1 MRGLIKHILKEETNK
16 FELVKNLIYTMFDNV
31 TFLEYVT
38 KRNEIMIYYTNR
50 DNRQMLIPTEICDM
64 ITKYTGLDVVPWYE
78 YDKNRVGILEPDFY
92 LDTEEYEEELNENIK
107 EHPREEEFNRYK
119 DDIDRIV
126 YSVVSKEEICG
137 YGTEFFLN
145 GGEDALRI
153 VLYYNKGHYPGY
165 EEHMEYA
172 KDIKGMVENY
182 LPIVEMSFVS
192 YDSTK
197 CKGRVTE
204 NVDDIERNLKVIKT
218 ILSQV
223 SWDGLC
229 NIWVEYNKDD
239 EDYEIKSKSTKRHL
253 YHDEIVGELDY
264 VDNTLRSMGIGH
276 YIFTPWFVEE
286 CEDEVKFMNE
296 SKEETNY
303 LPIIENL
310 TEPFKEDECI
320 CKIDLWYDDE
330 DDMYS
335 VYLVFGTE
343 ELNDKFTSEGKFI
356 YIRKKI
362 KEVQQTI
369 MGYLPIE
376 NIRVGSYGKP
386 NCGWE
391 SINESKEKS
400 LLKNISDVGLYDFIK
415 MTGIGLIELQT
426 QVEQIPREM
435 LEQFIKD
442 HVSNEGIQYS
452 SAKPDE
458 KLIIIDIVVRGN
470 EIVDFIYYDGKFLS
484 FEITEYANGFSK
496 EETDQ
501 YIESSKNYEYNNIF
515 NIANKISRKIS

>member
-64 ITKYTGLDVVPWYE
+64 ITKYTGLNVVPWYE
-78 YDKNRVGILEPDFY
+78 YDKNRVGIWEPDFY
-92 LDTEEYEEELNENIK
+92 IDTEEYDEELNENYIP
-107 EHPREEEFNRYK
+107 E
-119 DDIDRIV
+119 
-126 YSVVSKEEICG
+126 SKETTNE
-137 YGTEFFLN
+137 
-145 GGEDALRI
+145 
-153 VLYYNKGHYPGY
+153 
-165 EEHMEYA
+165 
-172 KDIKGMVENY
+172 VE
-182 LPIVEMSFVS
+182 
-192 YDSTK
+192 K
-197 CKGRVTE
+197 
-204 NVDDIERNLKVIKT
+204 NLKVIKT

>member
-1 MRGLIKHILKEETNK
+1 MRGLIKHILNEETNK

-64 ITKYTGLDVVPWYE
+64 ITKYTGLNVVPWYE
-78 YDKNRVGILEPDFY
+78 YDKNRVGIWEPDFY
-92 LDTEEYEEELNENIK
+92 IDTEEYDEELNENYIP
-107 EHPREEEFNRYK
+107 E
-119 DDIDRIV
+119 
-126 YSVVSKEEICG
+126 SKETTNE
-137 YGTEFFLN
+137 
-145 GGEDALRI
+145 
-153 VLYYNKGHYPGY
+153 
-165 EEHMEYA
+165 
-172 KDIKGMVENY
+172 VE
-182 LPIVEMSFVS
+182 
-192 YDSTK
+192 K
-197 CKGRVTE
+197 
-204 NVDDIERNLKVIKT
+204 NLKVIKT

>member
-64 ITKYTGLDVVPWYE
+64 ITKYTGLNVVPWYE
-78 YDKNRVGILEPDFY
+78 YDKNRVGIWEPDFY
-92 LDTEEYEEELNENIK
+92 IDTEEYDEELNENYIP
-107 EHPREEEFNRYK
+107 E
-119 DDIDRIV
+119 
-126 YSVVSKEEICG
+126 SKETTNE
-137 YGTEFFLN
+137 
-145 GGEDALRI
+145 
-153 VLYYNKGHYPGY
+153 
-165 EEHMEYA
+165 
-172 KDIKGMVENY
+172 VE
-182 LPIVEMSFVS
+182 
-192 YDSTK
+192 K
-197 CKGRVTE
+197 
-204 NVDDIERNLKVIKT
+204 NLKVIKT

-426 QVEQIPREM
+426 QVGQIPREM

-458 KLIIIDIVVRGN
+458 KLISIDVIVGGNAIID
-470 EIVDFIYYDGKFLS
+470 FMYYDGKLLS
-484 FEITEYANGFSK
+484 FEVTEYANGFSK